1 MWLQVISM
9 AQTGQEISSDM
20 LKNADL
26 ENVSPPNMEG
36 LEDLISVCALFS
48 YQEPISICSMSCST
62 KLLLCSCS
70 NSCSK
75 TVLCHT
81 SLDIICIYPSSAKEL
96 TRISAKF

>member
-1 MWLQVISM
+1 MSFTNVGDDLTLCIGCLAV
-9 AQTGQEISSDM
+9 
-20 LKNADL
+20 DL